1 MRIKIFFIL
10 LLATCFYFVPVFDWN
25 LQWRNIF
32 KYDLLFFIVVSL
44 LLFLN
49 TRKMEPRIII
59 ASMCFVIITVLF
71 FRCYD
76 FVTTEHQLV
85 VNINKNYYIQKKKSV
100 RLLFQMPE
108 YSIEKRMNS
117 FLKKTEI
124 KLRGDFNSYRQI
136 SDTGIIIMRLRKLF
150 DGNNGYDTVFLE
162 IRPDKLTV
170 IPPAV
175 RSVRKKD
182 E

>member
-1 MRIKIFFIL
+1 
-10 LLATCFYFVPVFDWN
+10 
-25 LQWRNIF
+25 
-32 KYDLLFFIVVSL
+32 
-44 LLFLN
+44 
-49 TRKMEPRIII
+49 
-59 ASMCFVIITVLF
+59 
-71 FRCYD
+71 
-76 FVTTEHQLV
+76 
-85 VNINKNYYIQKKKSV
+85 
-100 RLLFQMPE
+100 MPE